1 MVCIGLA
8 TVLALVVFPPRR
20 LAVTADGSRT
30 EIISRQ
36 QDMVTVLSAS
46 GLKHTPGDLVL
57 RDGRQLLVERAVPVV
72 VEADGRA
79 LSWRSRATTV
89 QALLSELDIPVS
101 PYDTIAVNGI
111 EVGRSDAFGSV
122 QGSAPAAVAGLTTY
136 SDASIVVNIQRAVPL
151 TIIEDGRAI
160 SVKSSRANLST
171 VLREAGI
178 QLGPADE
185 IFPSLNAVVTAGM
198 EVQIKHAKAVNL
210 RVGNSTTLL
219 YTHSQ
224 TLKDTLAE
232 AGLALGP
239 DDRVEPAPEV
249 AVTNGMTA
257 RLVRVGG
264 RTLIEKDPVKRK
276 TVFKPD
282 ESLSGSGSRVV
293 QGKDGVT
300 HREYRVV
307 IEDGVEREKK
317 LIKEWQEPE
326 VENTVIY
333 YAASTIR
340 ATGLTP
346 ENFNSARTEHM
357 YATWYNAASS
367 GKPATDPNYGFT
379 RTGTPVTRGIVAVDP
394 TVIPL
399 GTRLYVPGYGFAV
412 AADTGGGVIGKMID
426 LGFPDGVTSDWHTG
440 WVDVYILAP

>member
-1 MVCIGLA
+1 MVCIGLVS
-8 TVLALVVFPPRR
+8 VLAFVVFPPRR
-20 LAVTADGSRT
+20 LAVTADGNRT

-36 QDMVTVLSAS
+36 QDVAS
-46 GLKHTPGDLVL
+46 LLGSTGLKHTPGDVIM
-57 RDGRQLLVERAVPVV
+57 RDGRQLSVERAVPVV
-72 VEADGRA
+72 IEADGRS

-89 QALLSELDIPVS
+89 QGVLNELDIQAS
-101 PYDTIAVNGI
+101 PYDTISVNGV
-111 EVGRSDAFGSV
+111 EVRPADAFGAV
-122 QGSAPAAVAGLTTY
+122 QSSTAPANAGTTSY
-136 SDASIVVNIQRAVPL
+136 SHASTVVNIQRAVPL
-151 TIIEDGRAI
+151 TVIEDGRVI
-160 SVKSSRANLST
+160 SIKSSRANLST
-171 VLREAGI
+171 VLRESGI

-185 IFPSLNAVVTAGM
+185 VFPSLNADVTAGM
-198 EVQIKHAKAVNL
+198 EVQIRHAKTVNL
-210 RVGNSTTLL
+210 RVGNSTSVL

-224 TLKDTLAE
+224 TLKETLAE
-232 AGLALGP
+232 AGLALGA
-239 DDRVEPAPEV
+239 DDRVEPSPEI

-264 RTLIEKDPVKRK
+264 RSLIEKEPVKRR

-293 QGKDGVT
+293 QGKDGVIQ
-300 HREYRVV
+300 REYRVV
-307 IEDGVEREKK
+307 IEDGLEKEKK
-317 LIKEWQEPE
+317 LVKEWQEPE

-340 ATGLTP
+340 ATGLAP
-346 ENFNSARTEHM
+346 ENFSSARTEHM

-367 GKPATDPNYGFT
+367 GKAATDPNYGFT
-379 RTGTPVTRGIVAVDP
+379 RSGTPVTRGIVAVDP

-399 GTRLYVPGYGFAV
+399 GTRLYIPGYGFAV

-426 LGFPDGVTSDWHTG
+426 LGFPDGVTPDWHTS